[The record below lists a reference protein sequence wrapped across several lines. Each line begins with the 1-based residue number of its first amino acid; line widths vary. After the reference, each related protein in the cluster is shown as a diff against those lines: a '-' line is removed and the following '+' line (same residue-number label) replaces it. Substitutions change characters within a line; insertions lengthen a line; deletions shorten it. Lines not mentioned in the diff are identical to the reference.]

1 MLRTGAGAYYRQA
14 GKRIIKAVLQFP
26 LRREKDSLAGFYFI
40 LFLHTENSVY
50 YCGEG
55 VFGFIIK
62 ERIQRRWGV
71 SDAGI

>member
-1 MLRTGAGAYYRQA
+1 MLGIGTGAYYRQA
-14 GKRIIKAVLQFP
+14 GKRIIEIGLQFP
-26 LRREKDSLAGFYFI
+26 LRRDKGSLAGFY

>member
-1 MLRTGAGAYYRQA
+1 MLGAGTGAYYRQA
-14 GKRIIKAVLQFP
+14 GKRIIETVIHIP
-26 LRREKDSLAGFYFI
+26 LRRNNNSLAGFYLFI
-40 LFLHTENSVY
+40 HTENSVY